1 MKSTVIPAT
10 SLPLLPF
17 LPDILGFSGGL
28 DGKESACNA
37 GDLGWE
43 DPLEEE
49 MNPLQY
55 SCLENSMDRR
65 LAGYSP
71 WGLKES
77 DTTER
82 LTLTGY
88 PRLEIKVLNYSTLY
102 STVQQCTQNPVT
114 CRGYMGHTTK
124 YPQTRELTYTIG
136 HVNAGSHL

>member
-1 MKSTVIPAT
+1 MIPGSGRSPGEGNEPT
-10 SLPLLPF
+10 PVF
-17 LPDILGFSGGL
+17 LPGEFHG
-28 DGKESACNA
+28 
-37 GDLGWE
+37 
-43 DPLEEE
+43 
-49 MNPLQY
+49 Q
-55 SCLENSMDRR
+55 RR

-88 PRLEIKVLNYSTLY
+88 PRLEIKVLNCSTLY

-124 YPQTRELTYTIG
+124 YPQTRELTYMIG
-136 HVNAGSHL
+136 RVNPGSHL